1 MSLNVQLVPL
11 TSQTVVLAYESKK
24 HSISRMMGYNSHCRT
39 IERLSFTWAFFILC
53 TKKLNRNFNASL
65 LGAFMDF

>member
-24 HSISRMMGYNSHCRT
+24 HSISRMMGCRT